1 MWPHHHVTTLGLL
14 EPFRSKSP
22 SKCLIVGFVA
32 DAFGCEQRVLKCR
45 LQVFVVLVFKF
56 WLLFVFTVLSARSWS
71 FVSSVFLFFWGG
83 LVDPKRYQ
91 VWWCLFYNVKLWGI
105 VILRYY
111 CILSH
116 YFLGHS
122 FLPWILSHYFVS
134 HALYLGYCHI
144 SHNILLMLYCSWTTH
159 RYGINIFSPS
169 FLQKANVKPHTINS
183 VIASSNTRMVNC
195 LCGWY
200 HIWMCICNWIY
211 IYV

>member
-1 MWPHHHVTTLGLL
+1 MRLAVNNVFWN
-14 EPFRSKSP
+14 
-22 SKCLIVGFVA
+22 VGFRFLLCWFLS
-32 DAFGCEQRVLKCR
+32 FGCCLF
-45 LQVFVVLVFKF
+45 LQYF
-56 WLLFVFTVLSARSWS
+56 LLALDHL
-71 FVSSVFLFFWGG
+71 FLQFFFFFWGG

-134 HALYLGYCHI
+134 HALYFGYCHI

-200 HIWMCICNWIY
+200 HIWMCICNWMYIY
-211 IYV
+211 ICKYSVYIWYMHIYI